1 MKSMSLLLCG
11 VVVSLATVAAHA
23 QHAPRDWNRQSNGGA
38 AIQSPPQDDPRG
50 HPITPTV
57 PRGDLRGDIANN
69 ARSRVEP
76 ARGSENRR
84 QP

>member
-23 QHAPRDWNRQSNGGA
+23 QHASRDWNRQPNGA
-38 AIQSPPQDDPRG
+38 AIQSPQQDDPRG
-50 HPITPTV
+50 HQVTPTV
-57 PRGDLRGDIANN
+57 PRGDLRGDIARD
-69 ARSRVEP
+69 ARLRAEPSRV
-76 ARGSENRR
+76 ENRR

>member
-11 VVVSLATVAAHA
+11 VVVSLATVAAQA
-23 QHAPRDWNRQSNGGA
+23 QQPPRAWNRQANGA
-38 AIQSPPQDDPRG
+38 EIQPSPEDARSRQLP
-50 HPITPTV
+50 PTA

-69 ARSRVEP
+69 ARSR
-76 ARGSENRR
+76 AGISRGENRR

>member
-23 QHAPRDWNRQSNGGA
+23 QHVPRDWNRQSNGVM
-38 AIQSPPQDDPRG
+38 IQSPPRDDPRG
-50 HPITPTV
+50 HQITPTV
-57 PRGDLRGDIANN
+57 PRGDLRGDIASN
-69 ARSRVEP
+69 ARSRPEP
-76 ARGSENRR
+76 ARGGENRR

>member
-23 QHAPRDWNRQSNGGA
+23 QHAPRDWNRQSNGA
-38 AIQSPPQDDPRG
+38 PIQSLPQNDPRG
-50 HPITPTV
+50 PQITPTV
-57 PRGDLRGDIANN
+57 PRGDLRGDIASN
-69 ARSRVEP
+69 ARSRAEP
-76 ARGSENRR
+76 ARGGENRR